1 MYAAQLKA
9 AQTSGAKLVA
19 ADCGAGVGRVSE
31 NLLLHTFDEVDLIEP
46 SQHLLA
52 TAQQRLSSS
61 GRKQNEEP
69 WPADHVARNFWQLGL
84 QQWTPEAGRWACNVL
99 ALAAVW
105 LHSAAWLPG
114 QTFGL

>member
-1 MYAAQLKA
+1 MQVYAAQLKA

-52 TAQQRLSSS
+52 SAQQRLSSS
-61 GRKQNEEP
+61 GRKQSDGP

-84 QQWTPEAGRWACNVL
+84 QQWTPEAGRWASGSIVL
-99 ALAAVW
+99 AAMW
-105 LHSAAWLPG
+105 LSSAD
-114 QTFGL
+114 GLT